1 MMSLME
7 KVEHNEELME
17 YMRGDPM
24 FAAVKVL
31 KLHER
36 KKCMKRNNLCTGNI
50 YCISTNKV

>member
-1 MMSLME
+1 ME

-17 YMRGDPM
+17 YLRGDPM